1 MGNNKFIDFTKEER
15 NIIAEYV
22 YSYSQDIL
30 IKNDAIKLLD
40 VMDKYSL
47 INDDDYKTFTYRI
60 ENKTDNTSEDLL
72 KLLES
77 KVSKEQGVSIMEE
90 YFKENN

>member
-1 MGNNKFIDFTKEER
+1 MVNNKIIDFTKEER

-30 IKNDAIKLLD
+30 IKTDAIKVLD
-40 VMDKYSL
+40 VMDKYNL
-47 INDDDYKTFTYRI
+47 INTDDYKAFKYRL
-60 ENKTDNTSEDLL
+60 ENKTDNTSYDLL

-77 KVSKEQGVSIMEE
+77 KISKQQGVSIMEE
-90 YFKENN
+90 YYKGSN